1 MASEKFDGN
10 ISVLRPKHSMLKDW
24 GSQKQS
30 DLRLIYGL
38 TLEQEP
44 NVFREVKI
52 FFNQNVSKF
61 IVTSKEVDPAE
72 TAKKAKEDSKQDLRT
87 PAASNAATPTQ
98 QRLNAAL
105 ANKVKQQQ
113 QKDAAN
119 EIPYEPSPDIELS
132 FVILKYR
139 EGFRYFQ
146 GVLIPGKNPI
156 IFQVEQASAYAR
168 HG

>member
-44 NVFREVKI
+44 NLFREVKI

-61 IVTSKEVDPAE
+61 IITSKEIDP
-72 TAKKAKEDSKQDLRT
+72 TAAAKAAKEESKQDLRT
-87 PAASNAATPTQ
+87 PASNAATPTQ
-98 QRLNAAL
+98 QRLNQAL
-105 ANKVKQQQ
+105 ANKVK
-113 QKDAAN
+113 
-119 EIPYEPSPDIELS
+119 
-132 FVILKYR
+132 
-139 EGFRYFQ
+139 
-146 GVLIPGKNPI
+146 
-156 IFQVEQASAYAR
+156 
-168 HG
+168 